1 MEYLIFIIFV
11 LIITIAL
18 LILINGLLKVNYDNK
33 IKYVYR
39 YVPKKYIDQ
48 QYEDNYANDLFKSLF
63 TTNTPWLVDSV
74 RYRDTEKMEQVNKYF
89 VSQV

>member
-11 LIITIAL
+11 IIIIIAL
-18 LILINGLLKVNYDNK
+18 LILINGLLKVYYNNK
-33 IKYVYR
+33 IKYIYR
-39 YVPKKYIDQ
+39 YVPKKYLDQ

-74 RYRDTEKMEQVNKYF
+74 RYRDTKKMEEVNKYF
-89 VSQV
+89 ISQV